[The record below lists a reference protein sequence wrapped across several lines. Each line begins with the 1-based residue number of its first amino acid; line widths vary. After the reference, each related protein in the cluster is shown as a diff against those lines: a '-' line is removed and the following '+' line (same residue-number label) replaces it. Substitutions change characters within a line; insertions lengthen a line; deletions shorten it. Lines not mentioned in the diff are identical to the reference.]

1 MSTTLKFW
9 YHLFRST
16 EVYTKEGTKAC
27 VMKLMWR
34 ATTIPCDWLFVTK
47 QLEQELHLDV
57 SAAQ

>member
-1 MSTTLKFW
+1 
-9 YHLFRST
+9 
-16 EVYTKEGTKAC
+16 
-27 VMKLMWR
+27 MKLMWR